1 MNGKECRDGINIRV
15 SAQAMEIVLLCAG
28 AGVPKLV
35 NGENA
40 EMTAFVLGEINSVM
54 EAVQEALMAS
64 LANLGADVEKIKNDA
79 EAYAETVVIPENV
92 PEEVRKMAEEKLQ
105 ARAAAEKE
113 TAENDEQKGD

>member
-1 MNGKECRDGINIRV
+1 MNGKECRDAINIRV

-64 LANLGADVEKIKNDA
+64 LASLGADVEKIKNDA
-79 EAYAETVVIPENV
+79 ETYAETVVNAENV
-92 PEEVRKMAEEKLQ
+92 PEAVRKMAAEKLQ
-105 ARAAAEKE
+105 ARAAAGKE
-113 TAENDEQKGD
+113 ADHDEQKGN

>member
-64 LANLGADVEKIKNDA
+64 LASLGADVEKIKNDA
-79 EAYAETVVIPENV
+79 EAYAETVLDPANIPG
-92 PEEVRKMAEEKLQ
+92 EVQKMAEEKLQ

-113 TAENDEQKGD
+113 AAEHDEQKGN

>member
-79 EAYAETVVIPENV
+79 EAYAETVLDPANIPG
-92 PEEVRKMAEEKLQ
+92 EVQKMAEEKLQ

-113 TAENDEQKGD
+113 TDNDEQKGD

>member
-54 EAVQEALMAS
+54 EAVQESLMAS

-79 EAYAETVVIPENV
+79 EAYAETVLRPENI
-92 PEEVRKMAEEKLQ
+92 PEEVQKMAEEKMQ
-105 ARAAAEKE
+105 ERAAAEKE
-113 TAENDEQKGD
+113 TNDDEQKSD

>member
-35 NGENA
+35 DNENA

-54 EAVQEALMAS
+54 EALMAS
-64 LANLGADVEKIKNDA
+64 LASLGVDVEKIKNDA
-79 EAYAETVVIPENV
+79 EAYAKTVVIPEDV
-92 PEEVRKMAEEKLQ
+92 PEEVQKMAEEKLQ
-105 ARAAAEKE
+105 ACAAAEKKE
-113 TAENDEQKGD
+113 DGEDGDEQND

>member
-1 MNGKECRDGINIRV
+1 MNGKECRDAINIRV

-54 EAVQEALMAS
+54 EAVQESLMAS

-79 EAYAETVVIPENV
+79 EAYAETVLDPANM
-92 PEEVRKMAEEKLQ
+92 PEEVQKMAEEKLQ

-113 TAENDEQKGD
+113 ADDHDEQKGN

>member
-1 MNGKECRDGINIRV
+1 MNGRNRDDTINIRV

-40 EMTAFVLGEINSVM
+40 EMTAFVLGEINSIM
-54 EAVQEALMAS
+54 EAVQESLMAS
-64 LANLGADVEKIKNDA
+64 LASLGADVEKIKNDA
-79 EAYAETVVIPENV
+79 EAYAETVLDPENI

-113 TAENDEQKGD
+113 TNDDEQKSD

>member
-35 NGENA
+35 NSENA

-54 EAVQEALMAS
+54 EAVQEALLAS
-64 LANLGADVEKIKNDA
+64 LASLGADVEKIKNDA
-79 EAYAETVVIPENV
+79 EAYAKTVVIPEDV

-105 ARAAAEKE
+105 ARAEAEKE
-113 TAENDEQKGD
+113 TDNEQ